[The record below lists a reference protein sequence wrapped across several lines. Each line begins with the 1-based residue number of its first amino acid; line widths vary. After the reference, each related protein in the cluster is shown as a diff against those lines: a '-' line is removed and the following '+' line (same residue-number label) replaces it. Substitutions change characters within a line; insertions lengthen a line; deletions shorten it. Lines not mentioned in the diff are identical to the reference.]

1 MNAIQKDSKNEAI
14 CRAEIDM
21 QDGENKHVGTVGGG
35 ERERCRARLLLSHEL

>member
-21 QDGENKHVGTVGGG
+21 QDGENKHVGTVRGG
-35 ERERCRARLLLSHEL
+35 EREL